1 MERGWRGWG
10 IWWGLLDLIWVQD
23 RVENGKGD
31 GLGQLIHG
39 ISRVGRGS
47 LSGIA

>member
-1 MERGWRGWG
+1 M
-10 IWWGLLDLIWVQD
+10 LDLIWVQD
-23 RVENGKGD
+23 QVENAGQGD
-31 GLGQLIHG
+31 EMGQLIHG